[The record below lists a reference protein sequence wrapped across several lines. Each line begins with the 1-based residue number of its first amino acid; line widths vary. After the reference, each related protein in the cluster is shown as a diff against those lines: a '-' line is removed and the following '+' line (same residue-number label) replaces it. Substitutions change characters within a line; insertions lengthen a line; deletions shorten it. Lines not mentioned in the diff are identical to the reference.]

1 MSLTPTCHVNECLYF
16 WTPKVRWM
24 KEILKKLRRYDIR
37 IRKAINSR
45 MQGDFRSIFKGS
57 GLEYDDVRAYN
68 YGDDVRSINWKVTA
82 KGHGTFLNTYIE
94 EKEQT
99 VFFLLDV
106 SASQEI
112 GRDGKYKEDV
122 AKEITALL
130 SISASKENSQTA
142 LLCYSDQREL
152 YIKPGK
158 GRRHQYEFISGI
170 FKLKAKS
177 KKTNLSEAIKL
188 TLNILKKKSIIFF
201 ISDFIDEDYMHDLK
215 GMAKKHDLVV
225 VHIYDEREMEMPSL
239 GIVPLLDKESGRTLW
254 VNTSSGH
261 FRNSLDKTHQK
272 NTGELARFCRR
283 NDVNYIAI
291 DVHEDYVPKLIQLFR
306 HRNQQRRA

>member
-1 MSLTPTCHVNECLYF
+1 
-16 WTPKVRWM
+16 M

-57 GLEYDDVRAYN
+57 GLEFDDVRQYA
-68 YGDDVRSINWKVTA
+68 YGDDVRAINWKVSA

-99 VFFLLDV
+99 VFFVLDV

-112 GRDGKYKEDV
+112 GRDGKYKQDV
-122 AKEITALL
+122 AREVTALL
-130 SISASKENSQTA
+130 SIAAGKQNSQTG
-142 LLCYSDQREL
+142 LMCFSDHREL

-158 GRRHQYEFISGI
+158 GRRHQYEVLSGL
-170 FKLKAKS
+170 FGLQPKS
-177 KKTNLSEAIKL
+177 RKTNLADAISY
-188 TLNILKKKSIIFF
+188 TLNMLKKKSIVFL
-201 ISDFIDEDYMHDLK
+201 ISDFIDDGYMHNLK
-215 GMAKKHDLVV
+215 GLAKKHDLVV
-225 VHIYDEREMEMPSL
+225 VHVYDEREFEMPNL
-239 GIVPLLDKESGRTLW
+239 GIVPLLDKESGKTLW
-254 VNTSSGH
+254 VNTSSGG
-261 FRNSLDKTHQK
+261 FRKRLDKTYTK
-272 NTGELARFCRR
+272 NTSELKQFCHR

-306 HRNQQRRA
+306 HRNRNRRG

>member
-1 MSLTPTCHVNECLYF
+1 
-16 WTPKVRWM
+16 
-24 KEILKKLRRYDIR
+24 
-37 IRKAINSR
+37 

-57 GLEYDDVRAYN
+57 GLEYDDVRAYQ
-68 YGDDVRSINWKVTA
+68 YGDDIRSINWKVSA

-99 VFFLLDV
+99 VFFILDV

-130 SISASKENSQTA
+130 SISAAKQNSQTS

-158 GRRHQYEFISGI
+158 GRRHQYEIISSI
-170 FKLKAKS
+170 FKLKPKS
-177 KKTNLSEAIKL
+177 RKTNLAEAIGL
-188 TLNILKKKSIIFF
+188 TLNILKRKSIIFL
-201 ISDFIDEDYMHDLK
+201 ISDFIDDGYMHNLK
-215 GMAKKHDLVV
+215 GMAKKHDLIV
-225 VHIYDEREMEMPSL
+225 VHLYDKREKEMPSL
-239 GIVPLLDKESGRTLW
+239 GIVPLLDKESGKTLW
-254 VNTSSGH
+254 VNTSAGS
-261 FRNSLDKTHQK
+261 FRSSLDKTYRE
-272 NTGELARFCRR
+272 NTSQLERFCHR

-291 DVHEDYVPKLIQLFR
+291 DVHEDYVPKLIRLFR

>member
-1 MSLTPTCHVNECLYF
+1 
-16 WTPKVRWM
+16 M

-68 YGDDVRSINWKVTA
+68 YGDDVRAINWKVTA

-122 AKEITALL
+122 AKEVTALL
-130 SISASKENSQTA
+130 SISATKQNSQTG
-142 LLCYSDQREL
+142 LLCFSDQREL

-158 GRRHQYEFISGI
+158 GRRHQYEVISGL
-170 FKLKAKS
+170 FNLKPVS
-177 KKTNLSEAIKL
+177 KKTNLAEAISMS
-188 TLNILKKKSIIFF
+188 LNILKKKSIVFL
-201 ISDFIDEDYMHDLK
+201 ISDFIDDGYMHNLK
-215 GMAKKHDLVV
+215 GLSKKHDLVV
-225 VHIYDEREMEMPSL
+225 VHLYDEREFEMPSL
-239 GIVPLLDKESGRTLW
+239 GIVPLLDKESGKTLW
-254 VNTSSGH
+254 VNTSAGG
-261 FRNSLDKTHQK
+261 FRNSLDKTYKK
-272 NTGELARFCRR
+272 NTKELEQFCNR
-283 NDVNYIAI
+283 NDVNYMAI

-306 HRNQQRRA
+306 RRNQKRRG